1 MLLQELVLKY
11 FWPLLKFVN
20 LKNLVGFYS
29 RNGEDVLILSLL
41 WSHFSKNKKLSIMEI
56 NKPEILPYS
65 LSTVLLAMASCSAVL
80 INTRSRLVLS
90 YAKEPTVL
98 PCLSL
103 KDDST
108 GRDMLGCLNIYK
120 DSSLLYE
127 YSSNEQ
133 LMSSLQ
139 EIQANHSLVI
149 LNFEAEALLLL
160 DELLIESRIFAI
172 MILNNRSG
180 LFSRGDIKIRN
191 KLARKGFVFHTRL
204 NDSDDIFVLS
214 ELINGFPSHMID
226 QIGAASLQRWVS
238 NPPEE
243 DYSKPR

>member
-1 MLLQELVLKY
+1 VILQKLVLKY
-11 FWPLLKFVN
+11 FWPLLRFIS
-20 LKNLVGFYS
+20 LKNLGGFYS

-41 WSHFSKNKKLSIMEI
+41 WSHFSRNNNLSIVEI

-65 LSTVLLAMASCSAVL
+65 LSTVLLAMPSCTAVL
-80 INTRSRLVLS
+80 INTRNRLVLS
-90 YAKEPTVL
+90 YAKDPAVL
-98 PCLSL
+98 PRLLL

-108 GRDMLGCLNIYK
+108 GNDMFGCLNIYK

-127 YSSNEQ
+127 YSSNAQ
-133 LMSSLQ
+133 LMSTLQ
-139 EIQANHSLVI
+139 EIQVSYSLVI
-149 LNFEAEALLLL
+149 LNFEAEALSLL
-160 DELLIESRIFAI
+160 DELLIESRIFSI

-180 LFSRGDIKIRN
+180 LFSRGDMMVRN

-204 NDSDDIFVLS
+204 NGSDDIFVLT

-238 NPPEE
+238 NPPYV
-243 DYSKPR
+243 D